1 MPSLL
6 KVYQDIC
13 RENLIRSGRQKD
25 VKTALTYL
33 AASYDSTPDILA
45 MSESLEA
52 TYRQRMRTYFD
63 DHPKGQST
71 IRNSIQ
77 AIGQFL
83 KAAHQL
89 TQTASIPL
97 APSPVPGVVDAIRH
111 CNEHSPYARSGR
123 LRALH
128 YCLTPEQWPTDIAEW
143 WQAYRLMR
151 KDSLRGTTLKKYTSE
166 LGAFVSYLC
175 LSPDERLA
183 KLPEHLHEK
192 LHLADFRD
200 DLIEI
205 KAPPVLTSW
214 EELFQLSRIKSFIT
228 WQSWRVHT
236 MEDAKDKKRKPS
248 RPSTL
253 GYSVAALMASIAT
266 AMKHKKSREL
276 KAFRVKLPK
285 PRKIHDKTAEYH
297 RFEFRE
303 LEHVALALMS
313 EARKMALGSHNKHPG
328 AGAAIRFQTGLIL
341 ALAWRNPMRA
351 RNWCE
356 AILGRNL
363 KKQDGRWRWR
373 FEGDEIKIGQRRGTP
388 NIFEPDVSPDVAP
401 YLEEYLEHYR
411 SRLPHATTEQH
422 VFLSRYGNPLYPDK
436 LLFTLRAHVYRYTG
450 KRLYNH
456 LLRSLFISHHL
467 TNGVD
472 INSVAFALNDTPA
485 TVLKSYNELMEEK
498 HRPIIY
504 EANQRA
510 LSHSNGHAWTP
521 PNILLI
527 PKPPKINPDQM
538 TLI

>member
-6 KVYQDIC
+6 KVYQDIS
-13 RENLIRSGRQKD
+13 RENLIPPRRQKD

-33 AASYDSTPDILA
+33 AASYDSTPDILSI
-45 MSESLEA
+45 SENLEA
-52 TYRQRMRTYFD
+52 TYRHQMRTYFD
-63 DHPKGQST
+63 GHPKGKST
-71 IRNSIQ
+71 VRNSIQ

-89 TQTASIPL
+89 TQTPLTPL
-97 APSPVPGVVDAIRH
+97 APSPIPGVVDAIRH
-111 CNEHSPYARSGR
+111 CNDHSPYARSGR

-128 YCLTPEQWPTDIAEW
+128 YCLTPDQWPSEILEH
-143 WQAYRLMR
+143 WQAYRLKR
-151 KDSLRGTTLKKYTSE
+151 KDTLRGTTLKKYTSE

-175 LSPDERLA
+175 LSPEERLA

-205 KAPPVLTSW
+205 MAPPVLTSW
-214 EELFQLSRIKSFIT
+214 DELFELGRIKSFIT

-236 MEDAKDKKRKPS
+236 IDDARDKKRKPS

-253 GYSVAALMASIAT
+253 GYSVAAVMASIAT
-266 AMKHKKSREL
+266 FLKHKKFREL

-285 PRKIHDKTAEYH
+285 PRKIHDKTAPYH
-297 RFEFRE
+297 RFEFGE
-303 LEHVALALMS
+303 LEHVALALMA
-313 EARKMALGSHNKHPG
+313 EARNMALGFHNRYPG
-328 AGAAIRFQTGLIL
+328 AGAAVRFETGLIL

-373 FEGDEIKIGQRRGTP
+373 FEGDEIKIGERRGTP
-388 NIFEPDVSPDVAP
+388 NVFEPDVSPDVAP
-401 YLEEYLEHYR
+401 YLEEYLDHYR
-411 SRLPHATTEQH
+411 PKFPRAAEDPH
-422 VFLSRYGNPLYPDK
+422 VFLSKYGNPLIPDH
-436 LLFTLRAHVYRYTG
+436 LLSNLRAHVYRYTG
-450 KRLYNH
+450 KRLYTH

-510 LSHSNGHAWTP
+510 LSHSNGHVWTP
-521 PNILLI
+521 PHIPII
-527 PKPPKINPDQM
+527 PKPKPTDPDQM
-538 TLI
+538 ALL